1 MFPMMFRTFRHII
14 FAWSF
19 SNFSCAFVHFPQFS
33 YNFHSF
39 PMCLPIYIPDP
50 FHTYSAYFPS
60 FPMYFPWFLPYFPIF
75 PIYFPYILHIFPMFF
90 TRFPRVVLAPVTAR
104 PLSRRG
110 ILRQRR
116 QSFLALRG
124 AHRWRRRPKAEWMW
138 FGVSINR
145 VCWGV
150 LTISNVGIWLIN
162 DGWLMIIDDEWFD

>member
-39 PMCLPIYIPDP
+39 PMCLPIYSWP
-50 FHTYSAYFPS
+50 FPYIFGIFSQFS
-60 FPMYFPWFLPYFPIF
+60 DVFPMVLPYFPIF
-75 PIYFPYILHIFPMFF
+75 PIYFPYILHIFPMFS

-145 VCWGV
+145 VCLGGLNHQQCGDMV
-150 LTISNVGIWLIN
+150 
-162 DGWLMIIDDEWFD
+162 D